1 MHLYL
6 VDSAVI
12 IGLSENWL
20 TVKSA
25 ADDSLVR
32 DFPFDDV
39 DGISVFGKPQFS
51 THLLCACIGRAVP
64 VLFYSEDGRYFGHLS
79 LSEHVD
85 PERQKRQI
93 YLSDDKDFCL
103 AWSKRIVR
111 AKLLNGLQM
120 LQSLPDVYEFQE
132 RELHGLLHS
141 LEYLHTAESV
151 SQVLGFEGN
160 GAKAYFSCL
169 PKLLTNGDFSF
180 RGRSARPPRDAFN
193 SMLSFGYSI
202 VHRNIVGAVNAA
214 GLHPSFAFLHA
225 TKQGHAALASD
236 LMEEWRAW
244 LVDRVVLD
252 LVNGGAVCRGDFY
265 ENDVGAVRM
274 QVNAMRCLAHRL
286 GDEMVRSEAYFF
298 EGGDGRACGFQ
309 VALRRKVLMLAE
321 AMEKGDPAAYQPFVW
336 RRDMEARGHAEGS

>member
-1 MHLYL
+1 M
-6 VDSAVI
+6 
-12 IGLSENWL
+12 SENRL

-141 LEYLHTAESV
+141 LEYLHTAES
-151 SQVLGFEGN
+151 
-160 GAKAYFSCL
+160 
-169 PKLLTNGDFSF
+169 T
-180 RGRSARPPRDAFN
+180 RPPRDAFN

>member
-6 VDSAVI
+6 VDSAVK
-12 IGLSENWL
+12 IGLSENRL

-79 LSEHVD
+79 SSEHVD

-120 LQSLPDVYEFQE
+120 LQSLPDV
-132 RELHGLLHS
+132 
-141 LEYLHTAESV
+141 
-151 SQVLGFEGN
+151 
-160 GAKAYFSCL
+160 
-169 PKLLTNGDFSF
+169 
-180 RGRSARPPRDAFN
+180 
-193 SMLSFGYSI
+193 
-202 VHRNIVGAVNAA
+202 
-214 GLHPSFAFLHA
+214 
-225 TKQGHAALASD
+225 
-236 LMEEWRAW
+236 W
-244 LVDRVVLD
+244 
-252 LVNGGAVCRGDFY
+252 
-265 ENDVGAVRM
+265 
-274 QVNAMRCLAHRL
+274 
-286 GDEMVRSEAYFF
+286 
-298 EGGDGRACGFQ
+298 
-309 VALRRKVLMLAE
+309 
-321 AMEKGDPAAYQPFVW
+321 
-336 RRDMEARGHAEGS
+336 

>member
-6 VDSAVI
+6 VDSAVK
-12 IGLSENWL
+12 IGLSENRL

-79 LSEHVD
+79 SSEHVD

-141 LEYLHTAESV
+141 LEYLHTAES
-151 SQVLGFEGN
+151 
-160 GAKAYFSCL
+160 
-169 PKLLTNGDFSF
+169 T
-180 RGRSARPPRDAFN
+180 RPPRDAFN

-265 ENDVGAVRM
+265 ENDVGAVCM
-274 QVNAMRCLAHRL
+274 QVNAMRCLAHCL

>member
-6 VDSAVI
+6 VDSAVK
-12 IGLSENWL
+12 IGLSEGRL

-25 ADDSLVR
+25 SDGSLVR
-32 DFPFDDV
+32 DFPFGDV

-51 THLLCACIGRAVP
+51 TQLLCECIKQAIP

-79 LSEHVD
+79 SSEHVD
-85 PERQKRQI
+85 PNRQRRQI
-93 YLSDDKDFCL
+93 YLSDDKEFCL
-103 AWSKRIVR
+103 SWSKIIVR
-111 AKLLNGLQM
+111 AKLLNGLRM
-120 LQSLPDVYEFQE
+120 LQSLPGIYEFQE
-132 RELHGLLHS
+132 SELHGLLHS
-141 LEYLHTAESV
+141 LEYLDTAESV
-151 SQVLGFEGN
+151 AQVLGFEGN

-169 PKLLTNGDFSF
+169 PKLLKNDDFWF
-180 RGRSARPPRDAFN
+180 CGRSARPPRDSFN

-202 VHRNIVGAVNAA
+202 VHRNIVGAINAA

-252 LVNGGAVCRGDFY
+252 LVNGGDVLCDDFY
-265 ENDVGAVRM
+265 ENDAGAVRM
-274 QVNAMRCLAHRL
+274 QNKAMQRLARRL
-286 GDEMVRSEAYFF
+286 GDEMVRNEAYFL
-298 EGGDGRACGFQ
+298 GSGDGRTCGFQ

-321 AMEKGDPAAYQPFVW
+321 AMEKRDPAVYRPFVW
-336 RRDMEARGHAEGS
+336 GNELEACRNAGSA

>member
-1 MHLYL
+1 
-6 VDSAVI
+6 
-12 IGLSENWL
+12 
-20 TVKSA
+20 
-25 ADDSLVR
+25 
-32 DFPFDDV
+32 
-39 DGISVFGKPQFS
+39 
-51 THLLCACIGRAVP
+51 
-64 VLFYSEDGRYFGHLS
+64 
-79 LSEHVD
+79 
-85 PERQKRQI
+85 
-93 YLSDDKDFCL
+93 
-103 AWSKRIVR
+103 
-111 AKLLNGLQM
+111 M

-141 LEYLHTAESV
+141 LEYLHTAES
-151 SQVLGFEGN
+151 
-160 GAKAYFSCL
+160 
-169 PKLLTNGDFSF
+169 T
-180 RGRSARPPRDAFN
+180 RPPRDAFN